1 MILGPRPGIKPM
13 PLAVEGQSLN
23 HWERKSQN
31 NLDFKGN
38 LFLSCMVKGT
48 YDFEFEFRP
57 HDIGQVPS
65 LSEDWDNNVSCCC
78 WVIVSEALVK

>member
-1 MILGPRPGIKPM
+1 M

-48 YDFEFEFRP
+48 YDFVFEFRP